1 MFRRK
6 RLKKKEEQDGGGLGA
21 TYAGKTLQ
29 PDEHLVYISKF
40 HWIYSFRALA
50 PLVGAFGLAT
60 LAWMIGIPLPF
71 VLVLSLPIIFAAGH
85 AVSKLHYKRIN
96 KVVVTTKRLIIQ
108 AGWPKRKTTDLGLD
122 RILGYKIDEDATGRT
137 LNYGKVILFGAGVGQ
152 IDLYPFMADTLQLC
166 KALNKEL
173 PPLKDQEES
182 EKKTR
187 WFRPAFR
194 GFARNMR

>member
-6 RLKKKEEQDGGGLGA
+6 RLKKKEEHDGGGLGA

-29 PDEHLVYISKF
+29 PDEYLVYISRF
-40 HWIYSFRALA
+40 HWIYTFRAIA
-50 PLVGAFGLAT
+50 PLLIAIAIVIVAALAGL
-60 LAWMIGIPLPF
+60 IQPF
-71 VLVLSLPIIFAAGH
+71 LLVLCLPIFFAAAH
-85 AVSKLHYKRIN
+85 ALSKLSYKWVN
-96 KVVVTTKRLIIQ
+96 KVVVTNKRLIIQ
-108 AGWPKRKTTDLGLD
+108 KGWRKRNTTDLGLD

-173 PPLKDQEES
+173 PALKDQS
-182 EKKTR
+182 KPEKKTR

>member
-6 RLKKKEEQDGGGLGA
+6 RLKKNEEHDGGGLGA

-29 PDEHLVYISKF
+29 PDEHLVYISRF
-40 HWIYSFRALA
+40 HWIYTFRAIA
-50 PLVGAFGLAT
+50 PLLGSIIIVIIAALAGL
-60 LAWMIGIPLPF
+60 ILPF
-71 VLVLSLPIIFAAGH
+71 LLVLCLPIFFAAAH
-85 AVSKLHYKRIN
+85 ALNQLSYKWVN
-96 KVVVTTKRLIIQ
+96 KVVVTNKRLIIQ
-108 AGWPKRKTTDLGLD
+108 RGWRKRNTTDLGLD

-152 IDLYPFMADTLQLC
+152 VDLFPYMADTLQLC

-173 PPLKDQEES
+173 PAWKDQAKS
-182 EKKTR
+182 EKKAR

>member
-1 MFRRK
+1 MFRSK
-6 RLKKKEEQDGGGLGA
+6 QLKKKEEQDGGGLGA

-29 PDEHLVYISKF
+29 PDEHLVYISRF
-40 HWIYSFRALA
+40 HWVYTFRAIA
-50 PLVGAFGLAT
+50 PLLGAIAVVAIAAMVGV
-60 LAWMIGIPLPF
+60 ILPF
-71 VLVLSLPIIFAAGH
+71 LLVLSLPIFFAAAH
-85 AVSKLHYKRIN
+85 ALSKLHYKRIN

-108 AGWPKRKTTDLGLD
+108 TGWPKRKTTDLGLD

-173 PPLKDQEES
+173 PPLKDQERP

-187 WFRPAFR
+187 WLKPPFR
-194 GFARNMR
+194 GFARTMR

>member
-1 MFRRK
+1 MFRSK
-6 RLKKKEEQDGGGLGA
+6 RLKKKEENDGGGLGA

-29 PDEHLVYISKF
+29 PDEHLVYISRF
-40 HWIYSFRALA
+40 HWIFTFRAIA
-50 PLVGAFGLAT
+50 PLVGAIAIVA
-60 LAWMIGIPLPF
+60 LAWMANIPFPF
-71 VLVLSLPIIFAAGH
+71 VLVLSLPIFFAAAH
-85 AVSKLHYKRIN
+85 ALAKLHHRRIT

-108 AGWPKRKTTDLGLD
+108 QGWPKRKTTDLGLD

-173 PPLKDQEES
+173 PPLKDQEKP
-182 EKKTR
+182 EKKAR
-187 WFRPAFR
+187 WFRPPFR
-194 GFARNMR
+194 GLARNMR

>member
-1 MFRRK
+1 MFRSK
-6 RLKKKEEQDGGGLGA
+6 RLKKKEENDGGGLGA

-29 PDEHLVYISKF
+29 PDEHLVYISRF
-40 HWIYSFRALA
+40 HWIYTFRAIG
-50 PLVGAFGLAT
+50 PLVGAIALVA
-60 LAWMIGIPLPF
+60 LAWMANIPFPF
-71 VLVLSLPIIFAAGH
+71 LLVLSLPVFFAAAH
-85 AVSKLHYKRIN
+85 ALAKLHYRRIN

-108 AGWPKRKTTDLGLD
+108 QGWPKRKTTDLGLD

-152 IDLYPFMADTLQLC
+152 IDLFPFMADTLQLC

-173 PPLKDQEES
+173 PALKDQEKP
-182 EKKTR
+182 EKR
-187 WFRPAFR
+187 SWLRPVFR